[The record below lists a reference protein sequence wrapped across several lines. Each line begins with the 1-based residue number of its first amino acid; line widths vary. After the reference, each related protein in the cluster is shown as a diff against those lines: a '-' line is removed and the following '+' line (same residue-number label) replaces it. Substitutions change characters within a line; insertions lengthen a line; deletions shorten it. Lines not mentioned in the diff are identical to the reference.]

1 MKIKFPPF
9 LKKNPFDIFDRVQN
23 PVFIGVIVISLLLR
37 AWQFGKSGEEDFS
50 LILMLVGLYLLELL
64 VLLIF
69 VILGGK
75 RITQLAR
82 FTILY
87 LAFVPKLKYV
97 YLQRIMD
104 IKILFELREDLT
116 NGRTKNA
123 IALWYPELSKFLLLM
138 VPFIIVL
145 IMALRTGNENFGEI
159 KILSKGF
166 IISIIATIILGIL
179 ALPFGNY
186 ANLGSFIISI
196 ILISCIWKLWEGLR
210 ARKSYEPMPVVAWA
224 EILLFLAMWLKGIV
238 ESLGM

>member
-9 LKKNPFDIFDRVQN
+9 LKKNPFDIFDRFQT
-23 PVFIGVIVISLLLR
+23 PVFVLVIIGSLLLR
-37 AWQFGKSGEEDFS
+37 AWEFGKSGEEDFS
-50 LILMLVGLYLLELL
+50 IILMMIGLYAVELL
-64 VLLIF
+64 VLVVFIF
-69 VILGGK
+69 LGGR
-75 RITQLAR
+75 RITQLGR

-87 LAFVPKLKYV
+87 LAFVPKLKFI
-97 YLQRIMD
+97 YLQRITD
-104 IKILFELREDLT
+104 IKLLFELREDLT

-138 VPFIIVL
+138 VPFILIL
-145 IMALRTGNENFGEI
+145 IMALRTGNENIGEV
-159 KILSKGF
+159 KLLTKGF
-166 IISIIATIILGIL
+166 IISIITAIVLGIL

-196 ILISCIWKLWEGLR
+196 ILVSCIWKLWEGLR

-238 ESLGM
+238 ESF

>member
-9 LKKNPFDIFDRVQN
+9 LKKNPFDIFDRFQT
-23 PVFIGVIVISLLLR
+23 PVFILVIIGSLLLR
-37 AWQFGKSGEEDFS
+37 AWEFGKSGEEDFS
-50 LILMLVGLYLLELL
+50 IILMLIGLYVAEFL
-64 VLLIF
+64 VLLVFIF
-69 VILGGK
+69 LGGK
-75 RITQLAR
+75 RVTQLGR

-87 LAFVPKLKYV
+87 LAFVPKLKFI

-104 IKILFELREDLT
+104 IKLLFELREDLT

-138 VPFIIVL
+138 VPFIIIL
-145 IMALRTGNENFGEI
+145 IMALRTGNENIGEV
-159 KILSKGF
+159 KLLTKGF
-166 IISIIATIILGIL
+166 IISIITAIVLGIL

-196 ILISCIWKLWEGLR
+196 ILVSCIWKLWEGLR

-238 ESLGM
+238 ESF